1 MQKKQQYAAPA
12 TEVLELHLEGVIA
25 TSVRGNV
32 NIDNN
37 PMSGFYVDDQEW

>member
-25 TSVRGNV
+25 LSNTS
-32 NIDNN
+32 
-37 PMSGFYVDDQEW
+37 SGEEMYDD